1 MLDDIGADYDPSGI
15 GVSKLDRVLR
25 SRTGKWTILTCN
37 LTLAHIAGSL
47 DTRIASFLIR
57 DNNMVCEINAPDYAL
72 RKWIQFLWKN
82 FATPS
87 LNEMALRR
95 VRFINE
101 FGMAATMVW

>member
-1 MLDDIGADYDPSGI
+1 MRQDWRKLSDGFKSGRFEVLNDLESVFLLMLDDIGADYDPSGI

-72 RKWIQFLWKN
+72 RK
-82 FATPS
+82 
-87 LNEMALRR
+87 
-95 VRFINE
+95 
-101 FGMAATMVW
+101 